1 MAHRAICAL
10 LLGLSSLGLGAGA
23 KALMSAAAETS
34 AGAAEAA
41 AAANASA
48 ASYLSREGLQGRR
61 ARLFAEERARHVELA
76 AKWVVEQALDAAAL
90 GDSEVT
96 IVNVVDLVPTPEF
109 FSRPESLSRSHIQT
123 YYFEANQLLRP
134 LKNRLNS
141 IGLLPALSY
150 ETMHGDPRFS
160 EQLAAVSKPYL
171 EVQRLKHEIDELSQ
185 RGAEDNMRRLNLNG
199 GDFGGGRITLT
210 PKVLRELEDEKRA
223 ELDAAIAQMRRPALQ
238 LAQTQAGLISRS
250 CLADVA
256 SAVAAAL
263 PGVSVEVE
271 GPGDT
276 GLRLSWEGEGL

>member
-109 FSRPESLSRSHIQT
+109 FSRPETLSRSHHIQT
-123 YYFEANQLLRP
+123 FYFEANQLLRP

-141 IGLLPALSY
+141 IGLLPALSH
-150 ETMHGDPRFS
+150 ETMNGDPRFS

-171 EVQRLKHEIDELSQ
+171 EVQRLKREIDELSR
-185 RGAEDNMRRLNLNG
+185 RGAEDNLRRLNLNG

-276 GLRLSWEGEGL
+276 GLRLSWD

>member
-1 MAHRAICAL
+1 MALYGRAICAL

-23 KALMSAAAETS
+23 KALTSAAAETS
-34 AGAAEAA
+34 VGAAGVA

-96 IVNVVDLVPTPEF
+96 IVNVEDLVPTPEF
-109 FSRPESLSRSHIQT
+109 LSRGHPLYQ
-123 YYFEANQLLRP
+123 EARRYLDWKTQ
-134 LKNRLNS
+134 LNS
-141 IGLLPALSY
+141 IGLLQALSH
-150 ETMHGDPRFS
+150 EAIHGDPRFS

-171 EVQRLKHEIDELSQ
+171 EVQRLQRELDELS
-185 RGAEDNMRRLNLNG
+185 RRSAADNMRRLHGG
-199 GDFGGGRITLT
+199 GDFGGGRITL
-210 PKVLRELEDEKRA
+210 PKILRELEDEKRA

-276 GLRLSWEGEGL
+276 GLRLSWE

>member
-1 MAHRAICAL
+1 
-10 LLGLSSLGLGAGA
+10 
-23 KALMSAAAETS
+23 
-34 AGAAEAA
+34 
-41 AAANASA
+41 
-48 ASYLSREGLQGRR
+48 
-61 ARLFAEERARHVELA
+61 
-76 AKWVVEQALDAAAL
+76 
-90 GDSEVT
+90 
-96 IVNVVDLVPTPEF
+96 VVDLVPTPEF
-109 FSRPESLSRSHIQT
+109 FSRPESLSRSHIQD

-141 IGLLPALSY
+141 IGLLSY

-160 EQLAAVSKPYL
+160 ERLAAVSKPYL
-171 EVQRLKHEIDELSQ
+171 EVQRLKHEIDELSR
-185 RGAEDNMRRLNLNG
+185 RGAEDNIRRLHG
-199 GDFGGGRITLT
+199 GDDFGGGRITLT

-276 GLRLSWEGEGL
+276 GLRLSWE